1 MSDQAQLLV
10 MILIPIVLLAVE
22 HWVLLRKV

>member
-1 MSDQAQLLV
+1 MGDQAQLLV
-10 MILIPIVLLAVE
+10 MILIPVVLLAAE

>member
-10 MILIPIVLLAVE
+10 MILIPVDLLAVE